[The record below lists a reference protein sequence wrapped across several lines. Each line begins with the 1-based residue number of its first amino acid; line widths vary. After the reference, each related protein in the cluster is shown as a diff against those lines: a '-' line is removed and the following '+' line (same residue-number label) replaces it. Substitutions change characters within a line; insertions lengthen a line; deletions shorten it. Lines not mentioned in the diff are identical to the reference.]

1 MLKAYCLVP
10 KNARA
15 FSWPYFSWSI
25 EKKLLPLKPNF
36 IKIKTQ
42 GKAMSILTRDEIFK
56 EIHAGN
62 ITITPYDETKI
73 GPGSVDLHL
82 GEDFRI
88 FKKVHDIIDVN
99 DKINYEEMT
108 ELIHAPEGIILMP
121 GETILGIT
129 TEVIKLAP
137 NICGWLEG
145 RSRFARLGLL
155 VHISASFM
163 QPGIDNQQVLEMTN
177 FSPMPLRIHPGTAI
191 CQFIFQ
197 KTIGEAV
204 YEGQFKNQREGIF

>member
-1 MLKAYCLVP
+1 
-10 KNARA
+10 
-15 FSWPYFSWSI
+15 
-25 EKKLLPLKPNF
+25 
-36 IKIKTQ
+36 
-42 GKAMSILTRDEIFK
+42 MSILTREEILK
-56 EIHAGN
+56 EIQSGN
-62 ITITPYDETKI
+62 IIIDPFSEQMV

-88 FKKVHDIIDVN
+88 FKKVHDIVEVEDST
-99 DKINYEEMT
+99 NYEEVT
-108 ELIHAPEGIILMP
+108 ELRHAPEGIVLMP

-129 TEVIKLAP
+129 RERIQLAT

-163 QPGIDNQQVLEMTN
+163 QPGINNQQVLEMTN
-177 FSPMPLRIHPGTAI
+177 FSPMPLRIRPGTAI

-197 KTIGEAV
+197 KTIGEAR
-204 YEGQFKNQREGIF
+204 YEGRFKNQRGGIF